1 MTDVMSCD
9 QQDGGDLE
17 RAGSRSR
24 TSSLEDPGL
33 AFGSSGWQQL
43 KKNRGD
49 LKALVPVESWF
60 GLVNFNCFSN
70 LSGVVV

>member
-33 AFGSSGWQQL
+33 AVGSSGWQQL
-43 KKNRGD
+43 K
-49 LKALVPVESWF
+49 
-60 GLVNFNCFSN
+60 
-70 LSGVVV
+70 